1 VDAIDVIELCA
12 REYQDV
18 AYQRIFKSPATGSP
32 NWLDWLNDAQ
42 RAIVLVRPDANA
54 AVESIPLVAGTK
66 QAIPATALRLLG
78 VTRNMGADGLTAGPT
93 IRLIDRGTLDDL
105 NRNWHTATAGSS
117 VDEVVYD
124 EKKAP
129 RSFYVTPPLSVAR
142 YIEVELS
149 KVPTDV
155 TDPDAGTIAL
165 ADIYAGPMQ
174 AWMLHRAYGM
184 QTQALNMFQRS
195 QFYFTSFF
203 NQLGVKI
210 RGEMFFGAATP
221 GQFPSTGAANAG
233 G

>member
-1 VDAIDVIELCA
+1 
-12 REYQDV
+12 
-18 AYQRIFKSPATGSP
+18 
-32 NWLDWLNDAQ
+32 
-42 RAIVLVRPDANA
+42 
-54 AVESIPLVAGTK
+54 
-66 QAIPATALRLLG
+66 
-78 VTRNMGADGLTAGPT
+78 
-93 IRLIDRGTLDDL
+93 
-105 NRNWHTATAGSS
+105 